1 MALGDL
7 PNDDIADYFLRSSVF
22 LSDSNVIVDVKI
34 GKIEIEIT
42 EYIIKKVAETLIQD
56 FPQSNRYWVDQAGS
70 SSNPKEKI
78 NLEVKLRL
86 EEIMTKIRVKKEI
99 SSAKVVGLYLK
110 LGLSDTMNL
119 WATLDDFQILHQ
131 NNELIVKHNSFNN
144 QSIGVEDDLDTS
156 LLSIRVT

>member
-1 MALGDL
+1 M
-7 PNDDIADYFLRSSVF
+7 
-22 LSDSNVIVDVKI
+22 
-34 GKIEIEIT
+34 EIT

-56 FPQSNRYWVDQAGS
+56 FPKSNRYWVDRAGS
-70 SSNPKEKI
+70 PSNQKETI

-119 WATLDDFQILHQ
+119 RATLDDF
-131 NNELIVKHNSFNN
+131 
-144 QSIGVEDDLDTS
+144 
-156 LLSIRVT
+156 

>member
-56 FPQSNRYWVDQAGS
+56 FP
-70 SSNPKEKI
+70 
-78 NLEVKLRL
+78 
-86 EEIMTKIRVKKEI
+86 
-99 SSAKVVGLYLK
+99 
-110 LGLSDTMNL
+110 
-119 WATLDDFQILHQ
+119 
-131 NNELIVKHNSFNN
+131 
-144 QSIGVEDDLDTS
+144 
-156 LLSIRVT
+156 